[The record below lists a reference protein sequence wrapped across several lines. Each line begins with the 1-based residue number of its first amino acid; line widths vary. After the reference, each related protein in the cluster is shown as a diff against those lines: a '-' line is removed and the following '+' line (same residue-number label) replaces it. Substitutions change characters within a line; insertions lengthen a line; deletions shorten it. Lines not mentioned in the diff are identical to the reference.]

1 MTRLCRVSTILLA
14 LVCLIVLMR
23 QASATADLQDLQA
36 FEGWR
41 VGQITFE
48 GARIT
53 RDHIIGRELHT
64 AVGKPLRLTEFR
76 ADLQRLDNLD
86 IFSSV
91 KARAHARD
99 GEVELTLLLR
109 ELPFAVAYISY
120 DITDEDGLSLG
131 PALKSV
137 NMFGQDVF
145 VAGYLLYGGRT
156 LYLLDLSAPWIA
168 GNHVSVDLD
177 LSRVE
182 RDNQLDDFQEISY
195 EVTPRL
201 GTYLGNH
208 GRAALSM
215 TYLRVEADRPGH
227 TLSASNLD
235 HLVRLGGSLGYDTR
249 DSWGN
254 PHLGWQNE
262 VEVTKTDGGGVLPGD
277 GDFWTTQVD
286 VRRFQPAGSDR
297 TIVLA
302 ALLSLQSG
310 STETQTFPEYMD
322 YRLGGA
328 NSIRGFEVTDLGRTL
343 RGRNQLLTTL
353 EFRGSLLP
361 VREYELFNQSA
372 DLGLAWALFMDNG
385 VAWDHTEQ
393 LSRQRVATGAGIG
406 IRLLMPVVDMTRLD
420 FAISE
425 SGDRRVHFAVFSK
438 LRAQRFRFR

>member
-53 RDHIIGRELHT
+53 RDHIIGRELYT
-64 AVGKPLRLTEFR
+64 AVGKPFRLTEFR

-109 ELPFAVAYISY
+109 ELPFAVPYISY

-208 GRAALSM
+208 GRAAL
-215 TYLRVEADRPGH
+215 
-227 TLSASNLD
+227 N
-235 HLVRLGGSLGYDTR
+235 
-249 DSWGN
+249 
-254 PHLGWQNE
+254 
-262 VEVTKTDGGGVLPGD
+262 
-277 GDFWTTQVD
+277 
-286 VRRFQPAGSDR
+286 
-297 TIVLA
+297 
-302 ALLSLQSG
+302 
-310 STETQTFPEYMD
+310 
-322 YRLGGA
+322 
-328 NSIRGFEVTDLGRTL
+328 
-343 RGRNQLLTTL
+343 
-353 EFRGSLLP
+353 
-361 VREYELFNQSA
+361 
-372 DLGLAWALFMDNG
+372 
-385 VAWDHTEQ
+385 
-393 LSRQRVATGAGIG
+393 
-406 IRLLMPVVDMTRLD
+406 
-420 FAISE
+420 
-425 SGDRRVHFAVFSK
+425 
-438 LRAQRFRFR
+438 